1 MQATLTT
8 PSTPPVIML
17 GRIRLW
23 LVLASAGVVVA
34 IAELLG
40 TRLGREP
47 VDALRMTVV
56 FALVAVAAAAYG
68 LYVRRLFDEGTERVR
83 EHFEASLASSKDTF
97 IANVSHGL
105 RTPLTGVV
113 GFSHLLKSADLGPE
127 EQESVKMIIAESAE
141 LSRMVDDLV
150 TAAQLDA
157 DVVTVA
163 VEPVSM
169 FEQVEKVCDFMDLVG
184 AEIGIDVQDVDVMV
198 DPAHLN
204 QVLRNL
210 LTNAHR
216 HGKPTITV
224 RGTVANGKYI
234 CHVVDQGPGVA
245 TDDQSRLFSRFSSSV
260 FGSQFSGAVGLGLAV
275 VAELT
280 NRMGC
285 EISYRRIRG
294 ETQFV
299 LSMPLAE
306 HQSREMKRIVRA
318 PSARRDVHVSPHLQ
332 VVSA

>member
-1 MQATLTT
+1 MDTSATT
-8 PSTPPVIML
+8 PAAPGIAL
-17 GRIRLW
+17 GRLRMSLIIAATTTIVALTE
-23 LVLASAGVVVA
+23 LV
-34 IAELLG
+34 G
-40 TRLGREP
+40 TRLGRDP
-47 VDALRMTVV
+47 LDPLRMITV
-56 FALVAVAAAAYG
+56 FALVAGAAALYG
-68 LYVRRLFDEGTERVR
+68 IFARRFFAEKSE
-83 EHFEASLASSKDTF
+83 EMQAFFESNLARSKDTF

-113 GFSHLLKSADLGPE
+113 GFSHLLKESPLAFEDR
-127 EQESVKMIIAESAE
+127 ESVDTIIAESAE

-157 DVVTVA
+157 DAVSIA

-169 FEQVEKVCDFMDLVG
+169 YEQVEKVCDFMDLIG
-184 AEIGIDVQDVDVMV
+184 AEIGIDLQDVDIMV
-198 DPAHLN
+198 DPTHFN
-204 QVLRNL
+204 QILRNL

-216 HGKPTITV
+216 HGRPTITV
-224 RGTVANGKYI
+224 RGTVTNGKYV
-234 CHVVDQGPGVA
+234 CHVVDQGPGVTPA
-245 TDDQSRLFSRFSSSV
+245 DQTRLFSRFSSSV
-260 FGSQFSGAVGLGLAV
+260 FGSQFTGSVGLGLAV

-280 NRMGC
+280 ARMGC

-306 HQSREMKRIVRA
+306 TQTREMKRIVRPA
-318 PSARRDVHVSPHLQ
+318 SARREVHVSPQLQ

>member
-1 MQATLTT
+1 MQATLPIPQPTT
-8 PSTPPVIML
+8 VITL
-17 GRIRLW
+17 GRIRSW
-23 LVLASAGVVVA
+23 LVLASAGVIVA
-34 IAELLG
+34 ISELLG
-40 TRLGREP
+40 TRLGSEP

-56 FALVAVAAAAYG
+56 FFLVAGAAAAYG
-68 LYVRRLFDEGTERVR
+68 LYVRRIFDRGAVEVR
-83 EHFEASLASSKDTF
+83 EYFEANLASSKDTF

-113 GFSHLLKSADLGPE
+113 GFAHLLEESDLGPE
-127 EQESVKMIIAESAE
+127 ERESVKMIIAESAE

-157 DVVTVA
+157 DAVTVA

-169 FEQVEKVCDFMDLVG
+169 FEEVEKVCDFMDLVG
-184 AEIGIDVQDVDVMV
+184 AEIGIDIQDVDVMV
-198 DPAHLN
+198 DPTHFS
-204 QVLRNL
+204 QILRNL

-245 TDDQSRLFSRFSSSV
+245 TDDQSRLFTRFSSSV

-280 NRMGC
+280 ARMGC

-299 LSMPLAE
+299 LSMPLAA
-306 HQSREMKRIVRA
+306 HQSREMRRIVRA